1 MTMNMIDL
9 YASLFELPS
18 LPQFGNY
25 GGARAATV
33 APVRREG
40 MAK

>member
-1 MTMNMIDL
+1 MSKTDL

-18 LPQFGNY
+18 LPQIDNY
-25 GGARAATV
+25 GDARPVTV

-40 MAK
+40 MET

>member
-1 MTMNMIDL
+1 MSIIDL

-18 LPQFGNY
+18 FPQFDNY
-25 GGARAATV
+25 GDARAANV

>member
-1 MTMNMIDL
+1 MSTIDL

-18 LPQFGNY
+18 LLQFGNY
-25 GGARAATV
+25 GDARAASV
-33 APVRREG
+33 APVQREG